1 MTIVANCFFHEK
13 EKEFAS
19 KVFDTLKKSFFR
31 KANFLFLRSPSPMC
45 FRISVFGELL
55 RNQADS
61 RHSCTYSHQ
70 LKLPRLRQDLCR
82 WYRVGKTGIG
92 SVARIRISA
101 YTYMFLDL
109 GVKPIEARRDRGCR
123 FRRDPSSLAAL
134 VSRLDH
140 VAPAITKVAG
150 HFHVAATRRTGC
162 FSSPLLF
169 PSCSSPRRTQCVKT
183 AVSPA
188 RFIILITFYRLIF
201 FLFLSF

>member
-1 MTIVANCFFHEK
+1 
-13 EKEFAS
+13 
-19 KVFDTLKKSFFR
+19 
-31 KANFLFLRSPSPMC
+31 MC
-45 FRISVFGELL
+45 FPISLFGELL

-61 RHSCTYSHQ
+61 RYSCTYLQ
-70 LKLPRLRQDLCR
+70 LPPIKASTTPQDLCR

-92 SVARIRISA
+92 SAARIRISA

-183 AVSPA
+183 AVSPGTL
-188 RFIILITFYRLIF
+188 IILITFYRLILL
-201 FLFLSF
+201 LFLSF